1 MKKQLNDTEWEI
13 SIDEVLPLM
22 GEGKRIFV
30 KTKNNEF
37 AEIESY
43 VEKGNIL
50 TYEVILQ
57 NGNSIKVTPEHEFF
71 TNAGW
76 VKCKDLRI
84 NEHMILCDDNS
95 YQEVQSINNIGVQR
109 IVDIN
114 VNHPDHCYFGNG
126 MLNHN
131 SGKSLLAAHAL
142 ANTQKQGGMAV
153 YIDTEN
159 AISREF
165 LEAIGLDLEKM
176 LYVPLETI
184 EDIFE
189 AIEGIIESVRKSNK
203 NKLVTIVVDSVMGAS
218 TKIEM
223 AAEYDKD
230 GYATS
235 KSIILSKGMR
245 KLTNMIGR
253 EKICLIFTNQLR
265 SRLGVS
271 FGDPWCVDPFTTKIK
286 IRYNTNDN
294 FIEEEITLAELAD
307 RFLHINDFDSEEIYD
322 MSNLDIEV
330 ETLDSDNN
338 RTFVPIKSFI
348 VKPSVTDYYTD
359 GKINVTGNHRFIE
372 NAQEIFAKD
381 HPDFKNVLGDMKVV
395 DLEIDSDDHTY
406 LANGRLNHNTTS
418 GGKAIPFHASVRLR
432 LKSLGQIK
440 AKKNGIDQIIG
451 IQTRAQVIKNR
462 MGPPLKSVDYDIY
475 FESGIDNYGGWLNI
489 MKDHNLVRQAGAWY
503 TYTTKAGKDIKFQ
516 SKDFEKILK
525 NDNTLHD
532 EVYQSICNS
541 YIFKYK
547 PGEDFGVDD
556 IIIDTDFT
564 NEEA

>member
-1 MKKQLNDTEWEI
+1 MA
-13 SIDEVLPLM
+13 
-22 GEGKRIFV
+22 
-30 KTKNNEF
+30 KTKQEQTDELAGELADALNKKFKNTNHKTAF
-37 AEIESY
+37 FLDGDTDTPADVSGWISTGSSMLDLAISNRPNGGFPIGRIAEITGLE
-43 VEKGNIL
+43 
-50 TYEVILQ
+50 
-57 NGNSIKVTPEHEFF
+57 
-71 TNAGW
+71 A
-76 VKCKDLRI
+76 
-84 NEHMILCDDNS
+84 
-95 YQEVQSINNIGVQR
+95 
-109 IVDIN
+109 
-114 VNHPDHCYFGNG
+114 
-126 MLNHN
+126 

-271 FGDPWCVDPFTTKIK
+271 FGDPW
-286 IRYNTNDN
+286 
-294 FIEEEITLAELAD
+294 
-307 RFLHINDFDSEEIYD
+307 
-322 MSNLDIEV
+322 
-330 ETLDSDNN
+330 
-338 RTFVPIKSFI
+338 
-348 VKPSVTDYYTD
+348 
-359 GKINVTGNHRFIE
+359 
-372 NAQEIFAKD
+372 
-381 HPDFKNVLGDMKVV
+381 
-395 DLEIDSDDHTY
+395 
-406 LANGRLNHNTTS
+406 TTS

-475 FESGIDNYGGWLNI
+475 FESGIDNYGGWLNV
-489 MKDHNLVRQAGAWY
+489 MKDHNLLRQAGAWY
-503 TYTTKAGKDIKFQ
+503 TYTTKAGKDVKFQ
-516 SKDFEKILK
+516 SKDFEKLLK

-532 EVYQSICNS
+532 EIYQAICNS
-541 YIFKYK
+541 YVFKYK